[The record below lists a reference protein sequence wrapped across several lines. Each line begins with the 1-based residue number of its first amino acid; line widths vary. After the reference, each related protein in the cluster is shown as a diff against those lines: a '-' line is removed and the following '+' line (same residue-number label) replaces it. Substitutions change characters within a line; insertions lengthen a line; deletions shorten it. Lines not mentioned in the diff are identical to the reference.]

1 MRLVGAV
8 PAEQTDEWTEQRRYM
23 GLEILGKA
31 RLTLVAN
38 DADEIDTTTPP
49 DPAAIAA

>member
-1 MRLVGAV
+1 
-8 PAEQTDEWTEQRRYM
+8 M

-38 DADEIDTTTPP
+38 DAGENDTTAP